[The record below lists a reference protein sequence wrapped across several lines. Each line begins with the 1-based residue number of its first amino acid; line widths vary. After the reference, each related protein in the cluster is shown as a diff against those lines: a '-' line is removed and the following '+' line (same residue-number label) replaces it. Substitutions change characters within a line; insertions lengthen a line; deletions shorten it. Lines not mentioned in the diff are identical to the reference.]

1 MELFHLGKYSKRRRM
16 LVDVIPVPSS
26 WNVCTQRF
34 NWPTEMKKGLGWYW
48 TVRSGCGL
56 VGIGLDFTPENFWG
70 PWAAHCSRR
79 KPLKGIY
86 LSQFQNMHMPTY
98 QIEML
103 KMFWNHDAT
112 FSMPTSVTALEKEMS
127 RRARW
132 GQESEIS
139 LSRESVVTFNW
150 HHSDWVVIVSY
161 KKYSSPSLV

>member
-26 WNVCTQRF
+26 WNVSTQRF
-34 NWPTEMKKGLGWYW
+34 DWPTEMKKGLGWYW
-48 TVRSGCGL
+48 TVRD
-56 VGIGLDFTPENFWG
+56 VVWWGLDFHTWKLLRPLGSALLASQTFEGGSIFPNFKICKY
-70 PWAAHCSRR
+70 A
-79 KPLKGIY
+79 
-86 LSQFQNMHMPTY
+86 TY

-139 LSRESVVTFNW
+139 LSRESVVTLKIDW
-150 HHSDWVVIVSY
+150 HHSD
-161 KKYSSPSLV
+161 

>member
-1 MELFHLGKYSKRRRM
+1 MVL
-16 LVDVIPVPSS
+16 D
-26 WNVCTQRF
+26 
-34 NWPTEMKKGLGWYW
+34 GW
-48 TVRSGCGL
+48 GCGL
-56 VGIGLDFTPENFWG
+56 VALDWIFTPENFWG

-139 LSRESVVTFNW
+139 LSRESVVTFKIDS
-150 HHSDWVVIVSY
+150 HYSDWVVKVPY
-161 KKYSSPSLV
+161 KKYRGLCPIMEGTKQYEIGNKKLKLKLKLKFLILSGRYF